1 MQTVRY
7 EQEQMVRKI
16 PVTTCRIVQEE
27 VVKKVPYT
35 VLRPV
40 EERVEQQVP
49 VQVCHMVAEQQV
61 RKIPVTT
68 CRMVYEERVVQKPV
82 QVCKM
87 AAMQETVRVPHVVEK
102 RIPVTYT
109 YNVPHVV
116 CYREPIGPCGEPLS
130 VTVPETGVSARPG
143 RSRHFQPTQT
153 DADAYAGPPKKR
165 QCKRPSSAEKS
176 LRNRYGAGRPEILDS
191 RSRTLS
197 PVPSKIFEIIF
208 GPKSI

>member
-1 MQTVRY
+1 M
-7 EQEQMVRKI
+7 RKV

-35 VLRPV
+35 VMRPV

-49 VQVCHMVAEQQV
+49 VKVCRMVTEQQV

-87 AAMQETVRVPHVVEK
+87 VAVQETVRVPHCVEK

-130 VTVPETGVSARPG
+130 VTAPETSVPRQPRRP
-143 RSRHFQPTQT
+143 SHAAKT
-153 DADAYAGPPKKR
+153 DAGY
-165 QCKRPSSAEKS
+165 SAENANYVRQTALPAPRKNRRS
-176 LRNRYGAGRPEILDS
+176 VRRNRPTNQSPKPLDTETDRAALTEGAIR
-191 RSRTLS
+191 
-197 PVPSKIFEIIF
+197 
-208 GPKSI
+208 